1 MLRYILLIP
10 YFIYLLF
17 GVVVLI
23 NNDSQ
28 NNCYIFEYVI
38 SAMCFQSILVLMF
51 IKNCIT
57 DRNHWFLLTICGI
70 TFTIWGGILFVHA
83 FVVYVF
89 EVYAE
94 AVYSRH
100 LVHIWASWFYVF
112 WENCDALI
120 LYRDRRFIGSG
131 FMVLRCS
138 EVVCYGFRRAI
149 LMTFSFSRSA
159 YRCRV
164 LF

>member
-17 GVVVLI
+17 GVVTLI

-70 TFTIWGGILFVHA
+70 TFTIWGGLETFGYNCALYDNTTLF
-83 FVVYVF
+83 
-89 EVYAE
+89 
-94 AVYSRH
+94 
-100 LVHIWASWFYVF
+100 
-112 WENCDALI
+112 
-120 LYRDRRFIGSG
+120 
-131 FMVLRCS
+131 
-138 EVVCYGFRRAI
+138 
-149 LMTFSFSRSA
+149 TFSQITT
-159 YRCRV
+159 V
-164 LF
+164 LQSIVYLTLITSILCDVIINDYQEI

>member
-70 TFTIWGGILFVHA
+70 TFTIWGGLETFGYNCALYDNTTLF
-83 FVVYVF
+83 
-89 EVYAE
+89 
-94 AVYSRH
+94 
-100 LVHIWASWFYVF
+100 
-112 WENCDALI
+112 
-120 LYRDRRFIGSG
+120 
-131 FMVLRCS
+131 
-138 EVVCYGFRRAI
+138 
-149 LMTFSFSRSA
+149 TFSQITT
-159 YRCRV
+159 V
-164 LF
+164 LQSIVYLTLITSILCDVIINDYQEI

>member
-70 TFTIWGGILFVHA
+70 TFTIWGGLETFGTNCALYDNTTLF
-83 FVVYVF
+83 
-89 EVYAE
+89 
-94 AVYSRH
+94 
-100 LVHIWASWFYVF
+100 
-112 WENCDALI
+112 
-120 LYRDRRFIGSG
+120 
-131 FMVLRCS
+131 
-138 EVVCYGFRRAI
+138 
-149 LMTFSFSRSA
+149 TFSQITT
-159 YRCRV
+159 V
-164 LF
+164 LQSIVYLTLITSILCDVIINDYQEI